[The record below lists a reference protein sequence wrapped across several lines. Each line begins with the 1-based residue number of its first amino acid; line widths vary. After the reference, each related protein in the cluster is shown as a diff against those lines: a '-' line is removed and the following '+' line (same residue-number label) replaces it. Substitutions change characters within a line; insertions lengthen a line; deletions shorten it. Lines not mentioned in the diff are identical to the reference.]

1 MNFELYE
8 NINYKNLKNLID
20 ISKKIPKKI
29 PLIKYNYLRNN
40 QHFQE
45 SFNFLVDIGF
55 FKIEDNSINIIHNS
69 EDNLKQKILN
79 LIKKQ
84 SDYSACIKNYLLNF
98 QKNNDGILSFKPNRF
113 YNIASSNLRN
123 FLITMDNLK
132 HTTDELEN
140 DEYILLNEDI
150 LTQFSKREFSPEQ
163 LKNKLINQE
172 MLGLA
177 AEKIIVNY
185 EKNRIKQFGNNL
197 KVDHVALRDV
207 SAGYD
212 IQSFERN
219 EKIFI
224 EVKAV
229 SLSNYKFHLSTS
241 EYQTA
246 INLKDKYYVYL
257 LPVDHSKPEKF
268 DTKNLVRI
276 NNIKDNIFSN
286 KSLWEINNDGYIISK
301 K

>member
-1 MNFELYE
+1 MNFELFE
-8 NINYKNLKNLID
+8 NINYSNIEKLFTLSEENPNNLR
-20 ISKKIPKKI
+20 SVKIQ
-29 PLIKYNYLRNN
+29 YSRNN
-40 QHFQE
+40 KYFQE
-45 SFNFLVDIGF
+45 SLNFLINIKF
-55 FKIEDNSINIIHNS
+55 FTIRKNSIEIQQDSKN
-69 EDNLKQKILN
+69 NLEKKILSLVEKN
-79 LIKKQ
+79 D
-84 SDYSACIKNYLLNF
+84 SYSICLKNYLSNF
-98 QKNNDGILSFKPNRF
+98 LKDETGTISFKPEGF
-113 YNIASSNLRN
+113 YKYETSSIRD
-123 FLITMDNLK
+123 FLISLK
-132 HTTDELEN
+132 YIRHEIAEDK
-140 DEYILLNEDI
+140 YILLNENI
-150 LTQFSKREFSPEQ
+150 LTKFSKREHSPEW
-163 LKNKLINQE
+163 LKRELLDKE

-185 EKNRIKQFGNNL
+185 EENRIKQFGNNL

-212 IQSFERN
+212 IQSFEGN

-229 SLSNYKFHLSTS
+229 SLSNYKFHLSAS

-268 DTKNLVRI
+268 DTENLVRI

-286 KSLWEINNDGYIISK
+286 KSLWEINNDGYIVYK